1 MKRILY
7 VATSDVHLNT
17 FHVPY
22 LEWLAEAGHTVD
34 IVAERRKGL
43 SFEPVRNAHWLP
55 FPRSLALP
63 ELGRTYRHLRR
74 IIEQGDYDL
83 IHCHT
88 PIPSALTRLAARGW
102 RRRGGKVLYTAHGF
116 HFYRGAALQRW
127 LVYYPIEHMLS
138 AFTDAILTINR
149 EDYGYAKR
157 MMRGRD
163 AYLLP
168 GIGVRD
174 DRFQPV
180 TPTERHALRRDLGF
194 AHDAF
199 ILLYTAE
206 FIPRKNHRFLVDAVP
221 RLVQQ
226 VPNVQLL
233 FAGTGTLFDEMKA
246 DVERRGLSDH
256 VRFLGF
262 RTDIDKIAAIA
273 DVGVSSSRHEGLP
286 IALLEQML
294 CGVPPVAT
302 EERGHNE
309 YIEHGVTGFTFG
321 QGNHEEFIAAI
332 LKLYGDDSLRAATGN
347 AARERALRFS
357 IANALEAH
365 RPIYEKYL
373 SDHDDGRSP

>member
-22 LEWLAEAGHTVD
+22 LEWLAQAGYAVD

-43 SFEPVRNAHWLP
+43 SFEPVRNAYWLP

-63 ELGRTYRHLRR
+63 EFVRTYRHLRS
-74 IIEQGDYDL
+74 IIEQGNYDL

-116 HFYRGAALQRW
+116 HFYRGAPVKRW

-149 EDYGYAKR
+149 EDHGYAKR

-163 AYLLP
+163 AFLLP

-180 TPTERHALRRDLGF
+180 TSTERQSLRRDLGF
-194 AHDAF
+194 AQDAF

-221 RLVQQ
+221 QLVQSI
-226 VPNVQLL
+226 PNLQLV

-246 DVERRGLSDH
+246 DVEHRGLTSY

-273 DVGVSSSRHEGLP
+273 DVGVSSSRHEGLGLG
-286 IALLEQML
+286 LLEQML
-294 CGVPPVAT
+294 CGAPVVAS
-302 EERGHNE
+302 EDKGHRE
-309 YIEHGVTGFTFG
+309 FVEHGVTGFSFA
-321 QGNHEEFIAAI
+321 QGDEQGFIDGVR
-332 LKLYGDDSLRAATGN
+332 KLHADNDLRMALGTT
-347 AARERALRFS
+347 ARERALRFS

-373 SDHDDGRSP
+373 NGHDDGRSS